1 MNLKV
6 INKNEELQE
15 FVKIVRLI
23 TSEVTDKLR
32 ETNIFIDEYLN
43 SHQEIIPEMGNYFFS
58 SRGKQLRPM
67 LCLYSSK
74 MINKN
79 YNEIKTD
86 IYMAAALEFIHSATL
101 LHDDVIDGGLERR
114 GKKSVNALWGNKH
127 SILLGDYMFSKSFKL
142 MTKSNSL
149 IGMKS
154 LAEVSAKISE
164 GEFLQLTNEKN
175 IDLSIQTYLNIIRS
189 KTGELFSASF
199 KIPGILTDKSE
210 QVIEELHILGM
221 NFGII
226 FQILDDLLDY
236 DALNNTGKDTGQ
248 DFYDGKISIPIILLI
263 EKSDKETYKFLKHIF
278 ALDKRTPA
286 QLKIVID
293 LLQKYKIDKE
303 VKIYLETYID
313 KSEKILNNFNNHESE
328 MLNKLITSS
337 INRYY

>member
-1 MNLKV
+1 MKLKV
-6 INKNEELQE
+6 IKKNKEIQG
-15 FVKIVRLI
+15 FVDVVKII
-23 TSEVTDKLR
+23 TEEVSSKLK

-43 SHQEIIPEMGNYFFS
+43 SHQEIIPEMGSYFFS
-58 SRGKQLRPM
+58 ARGKQLRPL

-79 YNEIKTD
+79 YNEIKSD
-86 IYMAAALEFIHSATL
+86 IFMASALEFIHSATL
-101 LHDDVIDGGLERR
+101 LHDDVIDNGLERR
-114 GKKSVNALWGNKH
+114 GKKSVNAVWGNKH

-149 IGMKS
+149 KAMMA
-154 LAEVSAKISE
+154 LADVSAKISE

-199 KIPGILTDKSE
+199 KIPAILTDKSDE
-210 QVIEELHILGM
+210 MIEELHILGM

-236 DALNNTGKDTGQ
+236 YGSKETGKMNGQ
-248 DFYDGKISIPIILLI
+248 DFYDGKISLPIIILI
-263 EKSDKETYKFLKHIF
+263 QKSDKETYQFLKTTF
-278 ALDKRTPA
+278 LLKERTSKQLDKVTKL
-286 QLKIVID
+286 LKKND
-293 LLQKYKIDKE
+293 IDKE
-303 VKIYLETYID
+303 IKKHLEIYINR
-313 KSEKILNNFNNHESE
+313 SEKILNNFNNHESE
-328 MLNKLITSS
+328 KLKNLITSS

>member
-6 INKNEELQE
+6 INKNQELQE
-15 FVKIVRLI
+15 FVKIIRLI
-23 TSEVTDKLR
+23 SSEISGKLK

-43 SHQEIIPEMGNYFFS
+43 SYQEIIPEMGSYFFS

-74 MINKN
+74 MINTN

-114 GKKSVNALWGNKH
+114 GKKTINAMWGNKH

-142 MTKSNSL
+142 MTKSNS
-149 IGMKS
+149 IEGMKS
-154 LAEVSAKISE
+154 LAEVSAKITE
-164 GEFLQLTNEKN
+164 GEFLQLTNENN

-189 KTGELFSASF
+189 KTAELFSASF
-199 KIPGILTDKSE
+199 KIPAILTNHSE
-210 QVIEELHILGM
+210 EKVEELHILGM

-236 DALNNTGKDTGQ
+236 EVSENTGKDTGQ
-248 DFYDGKISIPIILLI
+248 DFYDGKISLPIILLI
-263 EKSDKETYKFLKHIF
+263 EKSDKETYQFLKNIF
-278 ALDKRTPA
+278 SLEKRTPE
-286 QLKIVID
+286 QLKIVINF
-293 LLQKYKIDKE
+293 LKQYNIDKE
-303 VKIYLETYID
+303 VKNYLEMYVN

-328 MLNKLITSS
+328 MLKKLIISS

>member
-15 FVKIVRLI
+15 FVKRVRLI

-79 YNEIKTD
+79 YNVIKTD

-114 GKKSVNALWGNKH
+114 GKKSVNAIWGNKH

-164 GEFLQLTNEKN
+164 GEFLQLSNEKN

-236 DALNNTGKDTGQ
+236 DASNNTGKDTGQ

-278 ALDKRTPA
+278 SLDKRTSG
-286 QLKIVID
+286 QLKIVIE
-293 LLQKYKIDKE
+293 LLQKYEIDKE

-313 KSEKILNNFNNHESE
+313 KSEKILNNFNNHESK
-328 MLNKLITSS
+328 MLNKLIISS

>member
-15 FVKIVRLI
+15 FVKTVNSI
-23 TSEVTDKLR
+23 SYEVTDKLR

-58 SRGKQLRPM
+58 SRGKQLRPL

-74 MINKN
+74 MINEN
-79 YNEIKTD
+79 YNEMKSD

-101 LHDDVIDGGLERR
+101 LHDDVIDKGLERR
-114 GKKSVNALWGNKH
+114 GKKSVNSLWGNKH

-149 IGMKS
+149 KGMTS
-154 LAEVSAKISE
+154 LAEVSAKITE
-164 GEFLQLTNEKN
+164 GEFLQLTNENN
-175 IDLSIQTYLNIIRS
+175 IDLSIQTYLNIIRA
-189 KTGELFSASF
+189 KTAELFSASF
-199 KIPGILTDKSE
+199 KIPAILTNQSDEK
-210 QVIEELHILGM
+210 VEELHILGM

-236 DALNNTGKDTGQ
+236 DVLGNTGKDIGQ

-263 EKSDKETYKFLKHIF
+263 EKSNTEIYKFLKNLF
-278 ALDKRTPA
+278 SLETRTSE
-286 QLKIVID
+286 QLEEVIK
-293 LLQKYKIDKE
+293 LIEKYEINKE
-303 VKIYLETYID
+303 VKSFLDIYVD
-313 KSEKILNNFNNHESE
+313 KSEKILNNFKNHESE
-328 MLNKLITSS
+328 MLKKLIKSS
-337 INRYY
+337 MDRCY